1 MDFCDP
7 NSSMLGAELAYDP
20 KIKFVTL
27 LKYYNFV
34 LGYTSMQRF
43 QNAIQLRSNI
53 PHEIGTLHYRYDL
66 ETKLALVMNTK
77 VVPSDILNMLEAF
90 SRFHNHSIH

>member
-7 NSSMLGAELAYDP
+7 NSSMLGVELAYDP

-43 QNAIQLRSNI
+43 
-53 PHEIGTLHYRYDL
+53 
-66 ETKLALVMNTK
+66 
-77 VVPSDILNMLEAF
+77 
-90 SRFHNHSIH
+90 

>member
-1 MDFCDP
+1 LPISTLSKTQRFSNYEAPKYTTRKLKSVERLRNIFRVFKQHYMDFCDP

-43 QNAIQLRSNI
+43 
-53 PHEIGTLHYRYDL
+53 
-66 ETKLALVMNTK
+66 
-77 VVPSDILNMLEAF
+77 
-90 SRFHNHSIH
+90 